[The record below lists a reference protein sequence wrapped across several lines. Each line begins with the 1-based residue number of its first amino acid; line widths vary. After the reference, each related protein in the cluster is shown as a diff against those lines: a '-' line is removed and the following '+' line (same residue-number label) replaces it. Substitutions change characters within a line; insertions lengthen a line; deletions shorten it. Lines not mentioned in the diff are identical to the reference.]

1 MKDQENTALWEKT
14 CSKAHAAVALQSL
27 CSCRCFGSRTSKF
40 SIHCTVLKVGW
51 RQKGESMLFQ
61 NRRERQH
68 EAWGTHQNPPL
79 LLLRSLSMFRVGQRK
94 MKSRV

>member
-40 SIHCTVLKVGW
+40 SIHCTVLKVGLHHVAAG
-51 RQKGESMLFQ
+51 RFSREIFKGLQCE
-61 NRRERQH
+61 
-68 EAWGTHQNPPL
+68 G
-79 LLLRSLSMFRVGQRK
+79 
-94 MKSRV
+94 